1 MTLDKNCAGRVL
13 TTPQNHIYSQISYY
27 TLADLLYNIL
37 KIDEQATKYKITH
50 TETIICILTG
60 VCLCMCVYLCI
71 YAYIYSMLVSM
82 HIHNKDTIHK
92 KSNNT

>member
-1 MTLDKNCAGRVL
+1 MTLDKNCAGGVL

-50 TETIICILTG
+50 TET
-60 VCLCMCVYLCI
+60 
-71 YAYIYSMLVSM
+71 
-82 HIHNKDTIHK
+82 
-92 KSNNT
+92 SNGLYGGQKMKFAEPNFF

>member
-1 MTLDKNCAGRVL
+1 MNLNKNCAGGVL

-37 KIDEQATKYKITH
+37 KIDEQAIKYKTTH

-60 VCLCMCVYLCI
+60 VCLCMYVHLCI
-71 YAYIYSMLVSM
+71 YACIYSMLVSM
-82 HIHNKDTIHK
+82 HIQNKDTIQ
-92 KSNNT
+92 